1 MVSGRRCC
9 SPDQVVKEPSA
20 FSPGSGRHQLELA
33 GADRSERVDVSAL
46 SPDRHRAH
54 VLGFLALAAGAHLEL
69 DGLALSQGRPDGLEV
84 RDVNEH
90 VLAAISRDET
100 KPAVMIEELH
110 FALHN

>member
-1 MVSGRRCC
+1 MVSKRRCC
-9 SPDQVVKEPSA
+9 SPDQIVTEPSA
-20 FSPGSGRHQLELA
+20 FSLGSDGDQLELA
-33 GADRSERVDVSAL
+33 GADASERVDASAV

-54 VLGFLALAAGAHLEL
+54 LLGFLALAAGAHLEL

-84 RDVNEH
+84 RNVNEH

-100 KPAVMIEELH
+100 EPAVVIEELH